1 MYTVQCQHEFI
12 LNEWIYEYT
21 LYPGPADNLDKA
33 MDSVI
38 LIEDDETTIKD
49 SEKTEVE
56 SVGDELMNLIQGK
69 FLASNA

>member
-1 MYTVQCQHEFI
+1 
-12 LNEWIYEYT
+12 
-21 LYPGPADNLDKA
+21 

-56 SVGDELMNLIQGK
+56 SVGDELMNLVQGK
-69 FLASNA
+69 FLARNP